1 MSLLTWMGLTF
12 ARFVAFV
19 VMVLGA
25 WVAVANGAQA
35 IRGTPGYTGW
45 VLLLVLFTGLAG
57 AAGGLLYL
65 ASFDGPRR
73 FRTER
78 HRLYGW
84 VGMLISAM
92 LPTSLTL
99 MLVPMVAIVFPR
111 LSYLR
116 IEDQATPISG

>member
-1 MSLLTWMGLTF
+1 MSLLHWMGLTF

-19 VMVLGA
+19 VMILGG
-25 WVAVANGAQA
+25 WIAVANGVQA
-35 IRGTPGYTGW
+35 VQGTPGYTGW
-45 VLLLVLFTGLAG
+45 VLALVLSTGLAG
-57 AAGGLLYL
+57 AVGGLMYL

-78 HRLYGW
+78 VRLYGW
-84 VGMLISAM
+84 AGMLISAL

-116 IEDQATPISG
+116 MEEEAVTTSG